1 MTVGFD
7 GPTLLVSSVVAAV
20 VSTGLVRATC
30 LVARRFDR
38 SDQLPR
44 MLLGLAL
51 ILLGILLIAVALR
64 RMLVLPL

>member
-7 GPTLLVSSVVAAV
+7 GPTLLVSSVLAAV

-30 LVARRFDR
+30 LVAKRFDR

>member
-20 VSTGLVRATC
+20 LSTGLVRATC
-30 LVARRFDR
+30 VMAKRFDR
-38 SDQLPR
+38 SDELPR

-51 ILLGILLIAVALR
+51 ILLGILLIAIALR
-64 RMLVLPL
+64 RMLAVPL